1 MDQKKLKSYIGK
13 TYKEI
18 EKEILEDTDYYPSII
33 FLDENPLRVITDIRI
48 NRIILEVKENVITK
62 ATKG

>member
-13 TYKEI
+13 TYKEV

-62 ATKG
+62 VTKG

>member
-1 MDQKKLKSYIGK
+1 MDQLKSYIGK
-13 TYKEI
+13 SYKEI
-18 EKEILEDTDYYPSII
+18 EKEILEDTDYYPAII